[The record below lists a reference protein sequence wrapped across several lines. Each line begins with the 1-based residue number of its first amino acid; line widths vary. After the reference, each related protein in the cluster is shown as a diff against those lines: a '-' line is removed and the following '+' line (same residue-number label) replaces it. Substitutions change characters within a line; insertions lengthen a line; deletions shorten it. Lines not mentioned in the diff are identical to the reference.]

1 MNYKDHHIEVSL
13 HVIGDP
19 KGWNPDIFVSY
30 SEDGKSVL
38 KTLRMDRT
46 FATPNEAE
54 TAGIELAQKWI
65 DEGKPEKLDYLATKT
80 HGS

>member
-1 MNYKDHHIEVSL
+1 VKYKDHHIEVSL

-38 KTLRMDRT
+38 KTLRMNQT
-46 FATPNEAE
+46 FANPNEAE
-54 TAGIELAQKWI
+54 EAAIRFAQRWI
-65 DEGKPEKLDYLATKT
+65 DDGKPELTLSTAKR
-80 HGS
+80 